1 MLRVPAEAR
10 KKKFTEPTHASAP
23 VAPRKRATFRVDP
36 DGHGWFGCICC
47 EAYEHLHHR
56 RVMLRAVRRPGGWLP
71 KGTAFAPCSGHR
83 PPGGPRALLVAAGDQ
98 EENGPQAVHSAAP
111 PKRRS
116 QVRTLSHK
124 VIFLGQGTPARRGA
138 VRRRTGKDPPARL
151 LLPGGLT
158 QERWAESSR
167 ARCDG

>member
-1 MLRVPAEAR
+1 MVPSDDRVGPERGAIDLDGR
-10 KKKFTEPTHASAP
+10 
-23 VAPRKRATFRVDP
+23 APRP
-36 DGHGWFGCICC
+36 PGSS
-47 EAYEHLHHR
+47 
-56 RVMLRAVRRPGGWLP
+56 RRPGG
-71 KGTAFAPCSGHR
+71 KR
-83 PPGGPRALLVAAGDQ
+83 PASRPLGGP
-98 EENGPQAVHSAAP
+98 
-111 PKRRS
+111 PKTS
-116 QVRTLSHK
+116 LPSEDPVHK